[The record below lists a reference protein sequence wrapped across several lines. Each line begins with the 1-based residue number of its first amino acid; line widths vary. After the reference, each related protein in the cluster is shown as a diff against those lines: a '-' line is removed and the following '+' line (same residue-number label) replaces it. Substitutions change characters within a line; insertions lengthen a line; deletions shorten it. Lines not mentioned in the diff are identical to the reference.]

1 MYFLYN
7 INEKSSKKISRSSL
21 LFRQSRERAASV
33 RQIPSDFVIVHQTSR
48 FVFAYI
54 LLVERTKYS
63 AKHFCGTNLVEFHR
77 YSYLLCET
85 VFLFRCKINSIIFA
99 YIFISF
105 VCCTLYCNVF
115 GISSFVFTCA
125 GCKKANNLARLPAES
140 QRVVY
145 RTRCV
150 LRCDSDLS
158 FVPREI
164 YFLHLA
170 GSVLDFK
177 LHWYAVILLLSQS
190 YLEI

>member
-125 GCKKANNLARLPAES
+125 GCKKANNLARLPEES
-140 QRVVY
+140 QRV
-145 RTRCV
+145 
-150 LRCDSDLS
+150 
-158 FVPREI
+158 
-164 YFLHLA
+164 
-170 GSVLDFK
+170 
-177 LHWYAVILLLSQS
+177 AVGTS
-190 YLEI
+190 YTMCTAL